1 VRWRRRSHSP
11 EAELGELDPFLLG
24 MIARVVEVRTE
35 MAPDGE
41 WVRMDQVAAV
51 CMRMAEALQAALQ
64 SGWDREA
71 ADRMLVDRREGPDG
85 VEVRLTR
92 RGRDVMG
99 PMLG

>member
-1 VRWRRRSHSP
+1 MRWRRKPHDTVR
-11 EAELGELDPFLLG
+11 ELGELDPFLLA

-35 MAPDGE
+35 AAPDGE

-51 CMRMAEALQAALQ
+51 CVRLADALKAALQ

-71 ADRMLVDRREGPDG
+71 EERMLVERREGPDG